1 MWVRGVV
8 MRMLASNTPVPVLA
22 ERNRI
27 GHTNSNRATEN
38 KTDVQNSKKDV
49 LLHRPSLL
57 LINYEIASMDP
68 TKLNLCIKISKNLP
82 DYDPYNP
89 IVSTP
94 KRIPIASRLEDDD
107 LATL

>member
-1 MWVRGVV
+1 

-57 LINYEIASMDP
+57 IINYEIGSMDP
-68 TKLNLCIKISKNLP
+68 TKLNLCIKISKIYL
-82 DYDPYNP
+82 
-89 IVSTP
+89 IT
-94 KRIPIASRLEDDD
+94 
-107 LATL
+107 TLQSHCIYPPPNEFQ